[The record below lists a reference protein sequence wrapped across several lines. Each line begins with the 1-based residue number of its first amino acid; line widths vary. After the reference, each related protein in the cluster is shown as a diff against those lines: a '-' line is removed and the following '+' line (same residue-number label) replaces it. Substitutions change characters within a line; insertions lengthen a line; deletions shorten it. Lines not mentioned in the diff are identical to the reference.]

1 MAKRLVIADA
11 SPLIGLA
18 AAGEFDLMRQLF
30 GEIAVTDA
38 VRDEVLTG
46 SELPGSRELK
56 DAIQSGW
63 VVVVNSPFD
72 ANAFSGLGAG
82 EASVLAF
89 AIGHPAPCLV
99 LMDELSGRSHA
110 QANGIAHIGLA
121 GVLVAAKSQGLVPS
135 VRALLERLEASDFR
149 LSRQVVAAVLEQA
162 GER

>member
-18 AAGEFDLMRQLF
+18 AAGEFDLLRQLF

-46 SELPGSRELK
+46 GELPGSRELK
-56 DAIQSGW
+56 DAIRSGW
-63 VVVVNSPFD
+63 VVVVNSPFH

-89 AIGHPAPCLV
+89 AIGHPAPSLV
-99 LMDELSGRSHA
+99 LMDDLSGRSHA
-110 QANGIAHIGLA
+110 RANGIAHIGLA
-121 GVLVAAKSQGLVPS
+121 GVLVAAKSQGLVRS

-149 LSRQVVAAVLEQA
+149 LSRQAVAAVLEQA
-162 GER
+162 GET